1 MSHEPGSPSRKRAI
15 EGHYH
20 VPHMNEPR
28 TIKMTYKWVT
38 NKVTCYLDALFVTY
52 LYVIWMT
59 YLNVVWM
66 NTSRTR
72 EQPRTIEMKYNESQ
86 TRSHDIWMLYWWLI
100 YMLFGWLIYML
111 FGWIRHEPGSP
122 SRRRAIEGHSIFS
135 RMRPSI
141 SSSSSFT
148 ATHCNTCMEYHE
160 SHLTATHCKTLQH
173 TATDMPIYFGQLI
186 IHCNTLQHMNRIFW
200 ESGTTL
206 QHTAAHCNA
215 LQRTATHCIALHR
228 TATQTYCKTYV

>member
-148 ATHCNTCMEYHE
+148 ATHCNMCMVHQRVT
-160 SHLTATHCKTLQH
+160 SLQH
-173 TATDMPIYFGQLI
+173 TVK
-186 IHCNTLQHMNRIFW
+186 HCNTLQQTCQSI
-200 ESGTTL
+200 SGSSSS
-206 QHTAAHCNA
+206 
-215 LQRTATHCIALHR
+215 TATHCNTWIVYFGPCMKPSTL
-228 TATQTYCKTYV
+228 